1 MYKADICR
9 AADLTLHGGYY
20 FDVDILVVQPYVAP
34 ADAKFVTVKGSG
46 FPTFGFFQAFFA
58 AEKDSAIARHSLKVM
73 LEALSGERSQ
83 GEWLGPTA
91 LMEAWMEVENV
102 TNASSVNFDVNNVH
116 LLTEVH
122 LANPTDVS
130 KYQTVSD
137 SLASINGFSL
147 IQRIP
152 RGYGD
157 DCQYQTGACDY
168 AVLDE
173 ADGRIYF
180 YSRVLGTT
188 CSMTLN
194 NMGRPVVP
202 TNSSS
207 AP

>member
-73 LEALSGERSQ
+73 LEALSGERSR
-83 GEWLGPTA
+83 GKWLGPTA

-122 LANPTDVS
+122 LTNPTDVS
-130 KYQTVSD
+130 KYQKVSD
-137 SLASINGFSL
+137 SLASINGFKL
-147 IQRIP
+147 IQRVP

-157 DCQYQTGACDY
+157 DCQYRGGACDH

-188 CSMTLN
+188 WCGSLKTDWPCS
-194 NMGRPVVP
+194 
-202 TNSSS
+202 
-207 AP
+207 